1 MTRQPPG
8 PRPSAVRQCC
18 SIFQPWRMDSAAR
31 SVAFALSAY
40 FADCEYWYQL
50 YHQLGTTVEGR
61 LDGTLSGWR
70 GCV

>member
-1 MTRQPPG
+1 
-8 PRPSAVRQCC
+8 
-18 SIFQPWRMDSAAR
+18 MDSAAR